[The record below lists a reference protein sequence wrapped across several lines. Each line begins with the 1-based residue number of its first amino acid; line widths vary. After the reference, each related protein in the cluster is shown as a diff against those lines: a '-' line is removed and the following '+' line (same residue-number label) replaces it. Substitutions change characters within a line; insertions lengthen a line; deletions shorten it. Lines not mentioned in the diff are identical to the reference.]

1 MSIIEDGTGTGLMA
15 KVGIQNRL
23 HTHSLSTEASSVATI
38 CADAFNINTGLVT
51 LTSCCESALLYIK
64 NNEVNPIAVTTEF
77 INLGSS
83 LDACCAIISLKG
95 TLKFYLSSTTGTLIS
110 DASCA
115 QVLNR
120 LVGDSSLLVA
130 DVYKGSEGKTLTG
143 QGSTILVYLP
153 STAVLTLVSFDTV
166 VVLPKGASIG
176 LSWTP
181 PSGMTSV
188 KIIAAIEV
196 TLNGTQL

>member
-51 LTSCCESALLYIK
+51 LTSCCESALVYIK

-130 DVYKGSEGKTLTG
+130 DVYKGSEGKTLTNG
-143 QGSTILVYLP
+143 NAIVIPGGAGAIASEYII
-153 STAVLTLVSFDTV
+153 
-166 VVLPKGASIG
+166 PKGATFAISF
-176 LSWTP
+176 TP
-181 PSGMTSV
+181 PTGNVSLPLTVGLLV
-188 KIIAAIEV
+188 IKDWNV
-196 TLNGTQL
+196 FTQE

>member
-130 DVYKGSEGKTLTG
+130 DVYKGSEGKTLTNG
-143 QGSTILVYLP
+143 NAIVIPGGAGAIASEYII
-153 STAVLTLVSFDTV
+153 
-166 VVLPKGASIG
+166 PKGATFAISY
-176 LSWTP
+176 TP
-181 PSGMTSV
+181 PTGNVSLPLTVGLLVIKDWSV
-188 KIIAAIEV
+188 FTTE
-196 TLNGTQL
+196 

>member
-83 LDACCAIISLKG
+83 LDACCAAISLKG

-130 DVYKGSEGKTLTG
+130 DVYKGSEGKTLTNG
-143 QGSTILVYLP
+143 NAIVIPGGAGAIASEYII
-153 STAVLTLVSFDTV
+153 
-166 VVLPKGASIG
+166 PKGATFAISY
-176 LSWTP
+176 TP
-181 PSGMTSV
+181 PTGNVSLPLTVGLLV
-188 KIIAAIEV
+188 IKDWNV
-196 TLNGTQL
+196 FTQE